1 MQFFYCHKRRE
12 TDIVKLVNTY
22 MKERLA
28 MNVLLVIG
36 AILAFLG
43 VVLGAFGAHAL
54 KDKFP
59 EPRYE
64 QIWNTAVQYQMYHAL
79 GLILLGILSLD
90 VLFGSSSLLS
100 WSGYLML
107 AGVVFFSGSLYVLS
121 VTGVKKLGAITP
133 IGGLLF
139 LVAWILLFVE
149 VI

>member
-1 MQFFYCHKRRE
+1 
-12 TDIVKLVNTY
+12 
-22 MKERLA
+22 
-28 MNVLLVIG
+28 MNILLVIG
-36 AILAFLG
+36 AILAFVG

-79 GLILLGILSLD
+79 GLILLGILSMDAL
-90 VLFGSSSLLS
+90 LGSSNLLS
-100 WSGYLML
+100 WAGYLMFT
-107 AGVVFFSGSLYVLS
+107 GIVFFSGSLYVLS

-139 LVAWILLFVE
+139 LAAWVLVIIE

>member
-1 MQFFYCHKRRE
+1 
-12 TDIVKLVNTY
+12 
-22 MKERLA
+22 

-36 AILAFLG
+36 AVLAFLG

-54 KDKFP
+54 KEKFP

-79 GLILLGILSLD
+79 GLILLGILSMDELI
-90 VLFGSSSLLS
+90 GSSSLLS
-100 WSGYLML
+100 WAGYFML

-139 LVAWILLFVE
+139 LIAWILLLVE

>member
-1 MQFFYCHKRRE
+1 
-12 TDIVKLVNTY
+12 
-22 MKERLA
+22 

-54 KDKFP
+54 KEKFP

-79 GLILLGILSLD
+79 GLILLGILSMDAL
-90 VLFGSSSLLS
+90 LGSSGLLS
-100 WSGYLML
+100 WAGYLML

>member
-1 MQFFYCHKRRE
+1 
-12 TDIVKLVNTY
+12 
-22 MKERLA
+22 

-64 QIWNTAVQYQMYHAL
+64 QIWNIAVQYQMYHAL
-79 GLILLGILSLD
+79 GLILLGILSMDAL
-90 VLFGSSSLLS
+90 LGSSSLLS
-100 WSGYLML
+100 WAGYLMF

-133 IGGLLF
+133 LGGLLF
-139 LVAWILLFVE
+139 LVAWILLFIE
-149 VI
+149 II